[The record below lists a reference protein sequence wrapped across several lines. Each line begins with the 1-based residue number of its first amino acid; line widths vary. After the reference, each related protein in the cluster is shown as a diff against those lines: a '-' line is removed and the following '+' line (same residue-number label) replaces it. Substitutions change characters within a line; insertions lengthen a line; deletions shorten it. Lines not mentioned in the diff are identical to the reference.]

1 MLCKVQSNQNQQYIL
16 DYKSYFCALIGIMSD
31 QIKHECG
38 VAFIRLLKPLSFYKK
53 KYGTS
58 LYGLNKLYLLMEKQ
72 NNRGQ
77 DGAGVATIK
86 LDVSPGN
93 RYISRHRSMAKNAVA
108 DIFEYI
114 QKKFADIQ
122 KEYPE
127 QFNDAEWLKE
137 HVSFTGE
144 VLLGHLRYGT
154 HGKNSIE
161 NCHPF
166 LRQNNWMTRNL
177 VIAGNF
183 NMTNTEEL
191 LQQLFELG
199 QHPKEKLDTVTVL
212 EKIGHFLDSEV
223 QGLFDQYKREGLD
236 DNVEI
241 TKLIANDLDVAKI
254 LKKSAKSWDGGYTIA
269 GIFGHGDAFI
279 MRDPA
284 GIRPAFYYM
293 NDEVVVAASERPAI
307 QTAFNVPIGDIKEIK
322 PGHALI
328 IKKDGQVSQKQFRE
342 PTEKK
347 SCSFERIYFSRGSD
361 ASIYRERKQLGRL
374 LCKQILDTVDHDLE
388 NTVFSYIPNTA
399 EVAFYGMVEGV
410 HKYIKC
416 YQREQLLNR
425 ADKITDEEL
434 NKVLNIYPRVEK
446 LAIKDVKLRTFI
458 TQDAD
463 RSEMVAHV
471 YDTTYGLIKNDKDT
485 LVVLDDSIVRGTTL
499 KQSILKIIDR
509 LGPKK
514 IIVVSSAPQIR
525 YPDCYGIDMSRMSE
539 FVAFEAAIS
548 LLKDNGMEK
557 VLREVYQKCKDSVD
571 KPKERVENYVKAIYE
586 RFTDE
591 QVSNRI
597 AEIIT
602 PKNLKAEVQVIYQTL
617 DNLHKACPEHLG
629 DWYFSGNYPTPGGN
643 KVVNNAFINWMEGKN
658 QRAYM

>member
-1 MLCKVQSNQNQQYIL
+1 
-16 DYKSYFCALIGIMSD
+16 MSE

-38 VAFIRLLKPLSFYKK
+38 VAFIRLLKPLSYYQK
-53 KYGTS
+53 KYGTA

-72 NNRGQ
+72 HNRGQ

-86 LDVSPGN
+86 LDIEPGR
-93 RYISRHRSMAKNAVA
+93 RYISRHRSMASNAVA

-122 KEYPE
+122 KETPE
-127 QFNDAEWLKE
+127 KMADAEWLKQN
-137 HVSFTGE
+137 VSFTGE

-166 LRQNNWMTRNL
+166 LRQNNWQTRNL

-183 NMTNTEEL
+183 NMTNVDEL
-191 LQQLFELG
+191 LQQLYDLG
-199 QHPKEKLDTVTVL
+199 QHPKEKADTVTVL
-212 EKIGHFLDSEV
+212 EKIGHFLDTEV

-236 DNVEI
+236 DNVKI
-241 TKLIANDLDVAKI
+241 SKLIAKDLDVAKI
-254 LKKSAKSWDGGYTIA
+254 LRKSAKNWDGGYTIA
-269 GIFGHGDAFI
+269 GIFGHGDAFV

-284 GIRPAFYYM
+284 GIRPAFYFQ
-293 NDEVVVAASERPAI
+293 NDEIVVAASERPAL
-307 QTAFNVPIGDIKEIK
+307 QTAFNIPIEEIREIQ

-328 IKKDGQVSQKQFRE
+328 VKKNGKVKEEEFIE
-342 PTEKK
+342 PVEKK

-374 LCKQILDTVDHDLE
+374 LCPQILEAVDYDLK

-410 HKYIKC
+410 HKYIKK
-416 YQREQLLNR
+416 YQQEKLLNR
-425 ADKITDEEL
+425 TDKISDEEL
-434 NKVLNIYPRVEK
+434 SDVLCMAPRIEK
-446 LAIKDVKLRTFI
+446 IAIKDVKLRTFI

-471 YDTTYGLIKNDKDT
+471 YDTTYGLIKKGADT

-499 KQSILKIIDR
+499 KQSILKILDR

-514 IIVVSSAPQIR
+514 IVVVSSAPQIR
-525 YPDCYGIDMSRMSE
+525 FPDCYGIDMSRMGE

-548 LLKDNGMEK
+548 LLKDAKREDI
-557 VLREVYQKCKDSVD
+557 VLDVYKKCKDSAAL
-571 KPKERVENYVKAIYE
+571 PKEEVENYVKAIYE
-586 RFTDE
+586 PFTDQ
-591 QVSNRI
+591 QVSDRI
-597 AEIIT
+597 AQIIT
-602 PKNLKAEVQVIYQTL
+602 PKDLNAEVKVIYQTL
-617 DNLHKACPEHLG
+617 DNLHNACPDHSG
-629 DWYFSGNYPTPGGN
+629 DWYFSGNFPTPGGN
-643 KVVNNAFINWMEGKN
+643 KVVNRAFVNWMEGKN
-658 QRAYM
+658 QRGYM

>member
-1 MLCKVQSNQNQQYIL
+1 
-16 DYKSYFCALIGIMSD
+16 
-31 QIKHECG
+31 
-38 VAFIRLLKPLSFYKK
+38 VAFIRLLKPLSYYQQ
-53 KYGTS
+53 KYGTA

-72 NNRGQ
+72 HNRGQ

-86 LDVSPGN
+86 LDVAPGK
-93 RYISRHRSMAKNAVA
+93 RYISRHRSMASNAVA

-114 QKKFADIQ
+114 QKKFADIH
-122 KEYPE
+122 KEMPE
-127 QFNDAEWLKE
+127 KMADADWLKE

-183 NMTNTEEL
+183 NMTNVDEL
-191 LQQLFELG
+191 LQQLYDLG
-199 QHPKEKLDTVTVL
+199 QHPKEKADTVTVL
-212 EKIGHFLDSEV
+212 EKIGHFLDTEN

-236 DNVEI
+236 DNMEI
-241 TKLIANDLDVAKI
+241 SKLIANDMDVAKI
-254 LKKSAKSWDGGYTIA
+254 LTKSARNWDGGYTIA
-269 GIFGHGDAFI
+269 GIFGHGDAFV
-279 MRDPA
+279 MRDPV
-284 GIRPAFYYM
+284 GIRPAYYYY
-293 NDEVVVAASERPAI
+293 NDEIVVAASERPAL
-307 QTAFNVPIGDIKEIK
+307 QTAFNIPIDDIKEIK

-328 IKKDGQVSQKQFRE
+328 VKKNGTITESMFSE
-342 PTEKK
+342 PQERKA
-347 SCSFERIYFSRGSD
+347 CSFERIYFSRGSD

-374 LCKQILDTVDHDLE
+374 LCPQILDAVNNDIK

-410 HKYIKC
+410 HKYIKK
-416 YQREQLLNR
+416 YQRDRLLNR
-425 ADKITDEEL
+425 DDKISEEEL
-434 NKVLNIYPRVEK
+434 SEVLGMAPRVEK
-446 LAIKDVKLRTFI
+446 IAIKDVKLRTFI

-471 YDTTYGLIKNDKDT
+471 YDSTYGLIKNGTDT
-485 LVVLDDSIVRGTTL
+485 LVILDDSIVRGTTL
-499 KQSILKIIDR
+499 KQSILKILDR

-525 YPDCYGIDMSRMSE
+525 YPDCYGIDMSRMGE

-548 LLKDNGMEK
+548 LLKEQGKENIILET
-557 VLREVYQKCKDSVD
+557 YQQCKASASL
-571 KPKERVENYVKAIYE
+571 PKEQASNYVKAIYE
-586 RFTDE
+586 PFTD
-591 QVSNRI
+591 QQISDRI
-597 AEIIT
+597 AQIIT
-602 PKNLKAEVQVIYQTL
+602 PKEINCQVHVIYQTL
-617 DNLHKACPEHLG
+617 DNLHKACPDHTG
-629 DWYFSGNYPTPGGN
+629 DWYFSGNFPTPGGN
-643 KVVNNAFINWMEGKN
+643 KVVNRAFVNWMEGKN